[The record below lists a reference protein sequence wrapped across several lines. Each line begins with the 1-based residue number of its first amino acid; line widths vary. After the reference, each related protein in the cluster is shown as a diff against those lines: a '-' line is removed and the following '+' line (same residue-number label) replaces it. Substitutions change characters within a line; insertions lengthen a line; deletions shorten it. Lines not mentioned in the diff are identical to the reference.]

1 MGGYRTI
8 VPDRGRLVI
17 GNTTNCPRALL
28 CIMHN
33 GTMSWYAMNQAMAE
47 LHLAANRELF
57 SSEPDTYLSR
67 FELSDT
73 ERAAI
78 RGKDVL
84 ALWDMGAQPYILR
97 AFQRRNGISDED
109 FNTALAERRYED
121 RVTL

>member
-1 MGGYRTI
+1 
-8 VPDRGRLVI
+8 
-17 GNTTNCPRALL
+17 
-28 CIMHN
+28 MHN
-33 GTMSWYAMNQAMAE
+33 IVMSWYAMNQAMAE

-57 SSEPDTYLSR
+57 ASDPGVYLSL
-67 FELSDT
+67 FELTDT

-109 FNTALAERRYED
+109 FNTALAGRRYED
-121 RVTL
+121 RVTR